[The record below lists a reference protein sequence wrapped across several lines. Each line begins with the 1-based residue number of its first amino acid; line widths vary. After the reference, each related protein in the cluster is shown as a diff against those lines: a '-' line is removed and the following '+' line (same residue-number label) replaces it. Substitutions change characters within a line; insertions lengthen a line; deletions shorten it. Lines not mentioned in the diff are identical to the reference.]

1 MKTSEFDRRVPL
13 PSLGRRLLRSAIRI
27 AVGAVVVM
35 IAGLTVVGGLIRQ
48 PNLGR
53 MEMPPGPRADAERL
67 QHDVV
72 RLTTGFGPRNA
83 ARHPDAVDTVA
94 GFLASELATAGG
106 DVTLRPYEA
115 QVWRGEA
122 VQQRNVVARFGGQ
135 EGPLVVVG
143 AHYDV
148 AGDLPGADDN
158 ASGVA
163 CLLELGRLLGQ
174 YPPAGPVE
182 LVAYSTEEPPF
193 FGSNQMGSA
202 IHALDLVKEGTDV
215 RCMVCLEMIGYFV
228 DDPGVEGSALDLF
241 YPRDGRFV
249 AIVGRWQD
257 RRLAGTV
264 KRCFRGA
271 SRLPVY
277 SYSGPAAVGADLS
290 DHRNYW
296 SHGIPAVMVSD
307 TAFLRNPNYHRATDT
322 ADTLDYP
329 SMAKVV
335 DGVLGA
341 VLHLSR

>member
-1 MKTSEFDRRVPL
+1 MDSGQLDRQVPR
-13 PSLGRRLLRSAIRI
+13 PSLLGRLLRSVLRI
-27 AVGAVVVM
+27 VVLVVVVS
-35 IAGLTVVGGLIRQ
+35 IAGLIVVGGLIRQ
-48 PNLGR
+48 PCFGSVDG
-53 MEMPPGPRADAERL
+53 PPGPRADAEHLRR
-67 QHDVV
+67 DVV

-83 ARHPDAVDTVA
+83 ARHPEAVDTVA
-94 GFLASELATAGG
+94 RFLASELATAGG
-106 DVTLRPYEA
+106 DITLRPYEA

-122 VQQRNVVARFGGQ
+122 VRQRNVVARFGGS
-135 EGPLVVVG
+135 EGPVVVVG

-163 CLLELGRLLGQ
+163 GLLELARLLGRHHPQ
-174 YPPAGPVE
+174 GPVE

-202 IHALDLVKEGTDV
+202 IHALDLVEDGTDV
-215 RCMVCLEMIGYFV
+215 KCMLCLEMIGYFV
-228 DDPGVEGSALDLF
+228 DDPEVEGSALDLF
-241 YPRDGRFV
+241 YPRDGRFI

-257 RRLAGTV
+257 RSLARTI

-271 SRLPVY
+271 TRLPVY

-296 SHGIPAVMVSD
+296 AHGIPAVMVSD
-307 TAFLRNPNYHRATDT
+307 TAFLRNPNYHTAADT
-322 ADTLDYP
+322 ADTLDYDN
-329 SMAKVV
+329 MARVV
-335 DGVLGA
+335 DGVLSA